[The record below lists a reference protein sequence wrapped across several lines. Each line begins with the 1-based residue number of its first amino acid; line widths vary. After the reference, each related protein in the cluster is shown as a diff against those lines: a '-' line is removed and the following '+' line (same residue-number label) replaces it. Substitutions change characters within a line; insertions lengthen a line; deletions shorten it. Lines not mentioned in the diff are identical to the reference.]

1 MTSVIQRHMTDVQQL
16 YNYHS
21 SNHILD
27 QQFNKDTMNILRSN
41 NTPLIHIMLQSSG
54 LPMQTVNLLCTAFV
68 LIQNGLNIHERIG
81 NYTNYETSEMQL
93 KVLAGDFYSAKYYKV
108 LADANLIKD
117 IQLFAKSI
125 QQMNEAKMN
134 RHFAKVNAIDINT
147 YIMWLEQI
155 HASLACNLVEEYA
168 LEKHLWHQICL
179 NVFLAQALIN
189 EQKNILHS
197 YTGIISFKLLLLYE
211 AMKPTTYEQF
221 ISEVATSDQIDEL
234 YLKFNIDQSVNLYIN
249 EYLNVALEQI
259 EQLQTKYLKDE
270 LKKYILLIQT
280 ENTL

>member
-1 MTSVIQRHMTDVQQL
+1 MSDVQQL

-54 LPMQTVNLLCTAFV
+54 LPMQTVNLLCTAFA
-68 LIQNGLNIHERIG
+68 LIQTGLNIHQRIG
-81 NYTNYETSEMQL
+81 NYTNYETSDMQL

-125 QQMNEAKMN
+125 QQMNEAKMD
-134 RHFAKVNAIDINT
+134 RHFAKLNIVDSNT

-155 HASLACNLVEEYA
+155 HTSLACNLVEEYA
-168 LEKHLWHQICL
+168 LEKHLWHEICL

-189 EQKNILHS
+189 EQKNVLHS

-221 ISEVATSDQIDEL
+221 ISDITSSDQLEKL
-234 YLKFNIDQSVNLYIN
+234 YMKFNLDQSVNLYIN
-249 EYLNVALEQI
+249 DYLNVALEQVGH
-259 EQLQTKYLKDE
+259 LQTKYLKDE
-270 LKKYILLIQT
+270 IRKYIQVIQT
-280 ENTL
+280 ENKL